1 MQMED
6 TQEAFTGLWNKV
18 EKKLYDVSKKI
29 DSKFNHLMF
38 IILGAIIYKS
48 GFNVWIDEPKGS
60 HS

>member
-1 MQMED
+1 MED

-48 GFNVWIDEPKGS
+48 GFNV
-60 HS
+60 